1 MWGLCQADQA
11 LLSRELL
18 FPCLV
23 LHLAAFCEV
32 LEKEGG
38 LPEHGLRSRKR
49 EQAWSQPVAV
59 MGARV
64 WAALWAVGCLCFS
77 AYRDWH
83 GLVLL
88 DSALQSLLLSFQA
101 CSPGTLCLCRWL

>member
-1 MWGLCQADQA
+1 MWGLCQAGQA

-38 LPEHGLRSRKR
+38 LPEHGLRSR
-49 EQAWSQPVAV
+49 EVQEEGTGMEP
-59 MGARV
+59 
-64 WAALWAVGCLCFS
+64 
-77 AYRDWH
+77 
-83 GLVLL
+83 
-88 DSALQSLLLSFQA
+88 A
-101 CSPGTLCLCRWL
+101 CCSNGGLCLGSTLGSGLPLFLSL